1 MNLTKKQEE
10 FLANRARYKF
20 ANWGRRSGKT
30 TMFAYEALGTAL
42 SVDNARVTYY
52 APTVSDARDIAWGLF
67 QEVFGQAVVKK
78 NETLLELTI
87 LNKFGTTSLVV
98 LRGWESVVIGEK
110 GRGVENDLLIFDEVA
125 FCRNFKEFWVKTLEP
140 TLLTSKGRAVFAST
154 PDGFN
159 HWYSMCNEAQNNH
172 NDFYSHAT
180 SYDNPFNDPVEL
192 QRIKESRTEDA
203 FAQEYLADFRKT
215 EGLVYK
221 EFNRE
226 NHIFDDFTNKGQII
240 RRISSVDFGYK
251 NPSAIYLIEVN
262 YDNHYWIS
270 NEFYKTG
277 KLNAELI
284 EYIISMKTEAVYPD
298 PAEPDRLKEMENAGL
313 NVQEVSKDVEKG
325 IDSVRNLF
333 KTGRIHIHK
342 ECENL
347 INELE
352 SYRYKEKRHGSN
364 EPEDPIKENDHACDS
379 IRYALYNIQ
388 PISYGEDENFS
399 LYKTSYK

>member
-1 MNLTKKQEE
+1 MNLTPKQEA
-10 FLANRARYKF
+10 FLASRARYKF

-42 SVDNARVTYY
+42 SIDNARVTYY

-67 QEVFGQAVVKK
+67 QEVFGRAIVKK

-87 LNKFGTTSLVV
+87 LNKFGTTSIVV

-159 HWYSMCNEAQNNH
+159 HWYTMCNEAQNNP

-226 NHIFDDFTNKGQII
+226 KHLFDDFTNKGQII

-342 ECENL
+342 DCENL